1 MDNMQWVWLCS
12 NGIYLQTQAMAG
24 FVLQVIC
31 PLLLPSSVFLELK
44 ALLLRMQGCLERG
57 SPETHPLYHSPV
69 ASQGLFF
76 PQQMFPTK
84 NIV

>member
-1 MDNMQWVWLCS
+1 
-12 NGIYLQTQAMAG
+12 MAG

-31 PLLLPSSVFLELK
+31 PLLLLSSVFLELK
-44 ALLLRMQGCLERG
+44 ALLVRTQGCLERG

-76 PQQMFPTK
+76 PPANVPYQEYSVKSSITLGLL
-84 NIV
+84 